1 MHDRDLCKIFINIDP
16 HNSIYIGTKK
26 WLEFIIL
33 RCFYFFIITCSVLCI
48 IYMFFLD
55 PLSQYVYYAY
65 LDLNCHKQSLVLAD
79 KNLLFHFEVPLI
91 QKAKRY
97 HALS

>member
-1 MHDRDLCKIFINIDP
+1 MHYIYVFI
-16 HNSIYIGTKK
+16 
-26 WLEFIIL
+26 
-33 RCFYFFIITCSVLCI
+33 
-48 IYMFFLD
+48 LD

-65 LDLNCHKQSLVLAD
+65 VDLNCHKQSLVLAD

>member
-1 MHDRDLCKIFINIDP
+1 M
-16 HNSIYIGTKK
+16 G
-26 WLEFIIL
+26 
-33 RCFYFFIITCSVLCI
+33 
-48 IYMFFLD
+48 FLD

-65 LDLNCHKQSLVLAD
+65 VDLNCHKQSLVLAD

-91 QKAKRY
+91 QKAKCY

>member
-1 MHDRDLCKIFINIDP
+1 MIEIYVKYLLILTHRILFISGLKNGLSSLFCDV
-16 HNSIYIGTKK
+16 
-26 WLEFIIL
+26 FI
-33 RCFYFFIITCSVLCI
+33 FFIITCSVLCI

-65 LDLNCHKQSLVLAD
+65 VDLNCHKQSLVLAD

>member
-1 MHDRDLCKIFINIDP
+1 MIEMYVKYLLILTHTILFISGLKNGLSSLFCIAV
-16 HNSIYIGTKK
+16 SYALYI
-26 WLEFIIL
+26 
-33 RCFYFFIITCSVLCI
+33 C
-48 IYMFFLD
+48 FFLD

-65 LDLNCHKQSLVLAD
+65 VDLNCHKQSLVLAD